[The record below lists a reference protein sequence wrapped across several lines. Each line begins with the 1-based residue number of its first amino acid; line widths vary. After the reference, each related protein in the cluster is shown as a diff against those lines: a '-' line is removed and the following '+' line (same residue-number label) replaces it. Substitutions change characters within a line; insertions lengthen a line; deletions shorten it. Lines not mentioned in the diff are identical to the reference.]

1 LKPQDKHLQTRVE
14 YLIKLLKQAALEDKA
29 EQLRKVN
36 IPLTDGGGG
45 ARDRQCT
52 GGGQGTD
59 RVQEAGK
66 EEAESGRHRKNYS
79 TSGLRMRLMR
89 YKFSQVLCLWD
100 NVNCVSWMS
109 IIILI

>member
-1 LKPQDKHLQTRVE
+1 MV
-14 YLIKLLKQAALEDKA
+14 
-29 EQLRKVN
+29 
-36 IPLTDGGGG
+36 GGGG
-45 ARDRQCT
+45 T
-52 GGGQGTD
+52 GQTVYRRGQGTD

-79 TSGLRMRLMR
+79 TPGLRMRLMR